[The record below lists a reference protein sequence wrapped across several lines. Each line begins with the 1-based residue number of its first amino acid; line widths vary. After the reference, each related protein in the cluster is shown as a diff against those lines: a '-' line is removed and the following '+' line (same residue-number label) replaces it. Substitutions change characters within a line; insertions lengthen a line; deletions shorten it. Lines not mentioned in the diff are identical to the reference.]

1 MTPEQV
7 ADLKA
12 ALPHVKGRLV
22 ENAPMARLSWFR
34 TGGNADL
41 LFEPA
46 DEDDLLQVLRRLPAG
61 VPITVIGVGSN
72 LLVRDGGIEG
82 VVIRLGRGFGEI
94 GTRGNIVSA
103 GAGAMDVHVAKA
115 AAKNG
120 LAGLEFLVGVP
131 GTIGGAVRMNAGAYG
146 REIKDVL
153 KHAHA
158 VDRFGHIEELKPED
172 FQFSYRHA
180 ALAEDMIILKAAFVA
195 EQGDPDEIRARMQEI
210 ASARAES
217 QPLGT
222 RTGGSTFKNPE
233 GGHAWE
239 LVDAAGCRGLRI
251 GDAEVSAK
259 HCNFLINHG
268 EASAAD
274 IEELGETVRSRVK
287 EHSGIALEWEIRRI
301 GRYGEGERK

>member
-1 MTPEQV
+1 MKPGEIKELV
-7 ADLKA
+7 ANF
-12 ALPHVKGRLV
+12 PHVKGRLV

-34 TGGNADL
+34 TGGNADI

-46 DEDDLLQVLRRLPAG
+46 DEEDLLHVLRRLPG
-61 VPITVIGVGSN
+61 SVPITVIGVGSN

-82 VVIRLGRGFGEI
+82 LVIRLGRGFSEVCI
-94 GTRGNIVSA
+94 RGNVVSA

-115 AAKNG
+115 AAEKG

-158 VDRFGHIEELKPED
+158 VDRFGHIEELEPED
-172 FQFSYRHA
+172 FAFEYRRSA
-180 ALAEDMIILKAAFVA
+180 ISNDLIILKAAFRA
-195 EQGDPDEIRARMQEI
+195 AQGDVSEIKARMKEI
-210 ASARAES
+210 STTRAES

-233 GGHAWE
+233 GGHAWQ
-239 LVDAAGCRGLRI
+239 LVDEAGCRGLKI
-251 GDAEVSAK
+251 GDAQVSEK

-268 EASAAD
+268 GATAAQ
-274 IEELGETVRSRVK
+274 IEELGETVRERVK
-287 EHSGIALEWEIRRI
+287 SHSDVDLEWEIKRI
-301 GRYGEGERK
+301 GRHANEVQQ